1 MKLITFADINEN
13 TVFCRVSGLLQIWND
28 TASYSF
34 VGNPRHNHGFMHIQC
49 STVCFTEK
57 NGKTLT
63 AHAGDFV
70 YIPKFTEYEVTFFC
84 EAGEI
89 ADVLVNFDIY
99 DTQGEQ
105 YALSDGI
112 CLLFSGAPKSITD
125 RMRTICEYS
134 VHMDSPHLSVT
145 EVFYALLSRI
155 IAFHST
161 ETQEDPKK
169 KAIAKAISYIDNHLN
184 ENTAVTELA
193 KMCLM
198 SETAFRKLFK
208 DITGYSPAKYKMLKK
223 IQKAQS
229 ILLNTPEVSVS
240 EVSYMLGFC
249 DVAYFYKVFSDIT
262 GTTPNKLRM
271 K

>member
-1 MKLITFADINEN
+1 MESF
-13 TVFCRVSGLLQIWND
+13 
-28 TASYSF
+28 SF
-34 VGNPRHNHGFMHIQC
+34 VGNPRPNHGFMYVQC
-49 STVCFTEK
+49 SEVVFTEK
-57 NGKTLT
+57 NGNILR
-63 AHAGDFV
+63 AHYGDLI
-70 YIPKFTEYEVTFFC
+70 YIPKHTEYEVSFC
-84 EAGEI
+84 CESGTV
-89 ADVLVNFDIY
+89 ADLLVNFDIY
-99 DTQGEQ
+99 DTSGGQ
-105 YALSDGI
+105 YTLADGI
-112 CLLFSGAPKSITD
+112 TLLFPAAPTSISD
-125 RMRTICEYS
+125 KMRAIGEYS
-134 VHMDSPHLSVT
+134 VNMDSPHPSVT

-198 SETAFRKLFK
+198 SETAFRKLFR
-208 DITGYSPAKYKMLKK
+208 DTTGFSPARYKMQKK

-229 ILLNTPEVSVS
+229 ILLNSPEVSVS

-262 GTTPNKLRM
+262 GTTPNKLRY